1 MDFTLPIIDF
11 SSYRGGDAVSRKEMI
26 HEIYQATQDA
36 GFFYLKNFGIAP
48 EHIADAFQ
56 HSRTFFALP
65 AERKSEIMWDRS
77 NRGYDGI
84 EAQAFD
90 PSKPGDLKESFG
102 FGATSI
108 PAMSLKR
115 ACPGHVWPTSRTS
128 GQAACRNSALTCS
141 RSSPSVETLSKMFS
155 GLSKRRLN
163 CPRSSYRRSHM
174 RRNYNMRLIHYPA
187 VTGPVKDGQARCG
200 EHTDWGTITLLF
212 QGGQGGLEVRKSTG
226 ESIPAPPIADCVLVN
241 IADELQAWTRGKL
254 VSTPHRVRAN
264 SIDSTK
270 DRYSIVLFAY
280 ADYDAKIEIGG
291 THTSGEYVLSKL
303 AATQNKGSV
312 AVGRSK

>member
-90 PSKPGDLKESFG
+90 PSKPGDLKESFPFRRG
-102 FGATSI
+102 TE
-108 PAMSLKR
+108 
-115 ACPGHVWPTSRTS
+115 
-128 GQAACRNSALTCS
+128 
-141 RSSPSVETLSKMFS
+141 SP
-155 GLSKRRLN
+155 
-163 CPRSSYRRSHM
+163 
-174 RRNYNMRLIHYPA
+174 
-187 VTGPVKDGQARCG
+187 Q
-200 EHTDWGTITLLF
+200 
-212 QGGQGGLEVRKSTG
+212 
-226 ESIPAPPIADCVLVN
+226 
-241 IADELQAWTRGKL
+241 
-254 VSTPHRVRAN
+254 
-264 SIDSTK
+264 
-270 DRYSIVLFAY
+270 
-280 ADYDAKIEIGG
+280 
-291 THTSGEYVLSKL
+291 
-303 AATQNKGSV
+303 
-312 AVGRSK
+312 

>member
-90 PSKPGDLKESFG
+90 PSKPGDLKESFR
-102 FGATSI
+102 FGAEPNPRNEPEAGVPWAFMANQPNKWPSGM
-108 PAMSLKR
+108 PEFR
-115 ACPGHVWPTSRTS
+115 AHLLSFFSECGDLVEDVL
-128 GQAACRNSALTCS
+128 GALEEALEL
-141 RSSPSVETLSKMFS
+141 PEA
-155 GLSKRRLN
+155 
-163 CPRSSYRRSHM
+163 SYRRSHM

-226 ESIPAPPIADCVLVN
+226 EWIPAPPIADCVLVN
-241 IADELQAWTRGKL
+241 IADELQAWTKGKL
-254 VSTPHRVRAN
+254 VSTPHRVRAD

-303 AATQNKGSV
+303 AATQDKGSV
-312 AVGRSK
+312 AVGRNK